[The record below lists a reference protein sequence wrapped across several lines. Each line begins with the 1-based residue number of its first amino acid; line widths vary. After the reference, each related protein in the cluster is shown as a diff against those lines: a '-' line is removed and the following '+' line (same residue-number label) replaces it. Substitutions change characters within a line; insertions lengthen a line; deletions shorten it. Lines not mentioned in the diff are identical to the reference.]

1 MKEMQDGKL
10 SVSEFIQSLT
20 GLQASLIHHIDG
32 KGLKN
37 MSTVLPELHSVKS
50 GFQEHE
56 ILFNAVETKLQ
67 ETLNQ
72 VQKNYEALCKGTIG
86 RNSFLFNLSYMCI
99 YVNK

>member
-1 MKEMQDGKL
+1 MKDMQDGKL
-10 SVSEFIQSLT
+10 SVSEFIQSLI

-37 MSTVLPELHSVKS
+37 MGTVLPELHSVKS

-56 ILFNAVETKLQ
+56 ILFSAVETKLQ

-72 VQKNYEALCKGTIG
+72 VQNNYEGLCKGTVG
-86 RNSFLFNLSYMCI
+86 TCSFLFQLSCMCV
-99 YVNK
+99 YVDK